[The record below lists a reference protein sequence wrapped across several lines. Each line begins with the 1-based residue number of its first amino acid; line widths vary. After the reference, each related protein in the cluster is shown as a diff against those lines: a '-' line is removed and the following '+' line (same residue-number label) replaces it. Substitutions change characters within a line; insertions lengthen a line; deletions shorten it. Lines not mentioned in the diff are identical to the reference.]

1 MCFKGASDDGA
12 RASAV
17 RVRPATGRCVGRPPK
32 TVPAFRFRGKQPLT
46 HTSGKQRTTDKQRP
60 SILLLQRKVA
70 DLIENVDKD
79 QQTIRGKSVSRS
91 TGSLRSRVFPAAR
104 RRAEKEGLCKLEVKR
119 VEENARLDV
128 EVVALRRAGAETE
141 VEVEAESKP
150 NEHD

>member
-60 SILLLQRKVA
+60 SILLLQRRIA

-79 QQTIRGKSVSRS
+79 QQTILALQREIKEVHAERIRLHTFVNKISRS
-91 TGSLRSRVFPAAR
+91 RSEPVRDLEFEVLRQYVAR
-104 RRAEKEGLCKLEVKR
+104 TS
-119 VEENARLDV
+119 DV
-128 EVVALRRAGAETE
+128 LAHRPVLWL
-141 VEVEAESKP
+141 
-150 NEHD
+150 